1 MANIRQLNE
10 ESGLVFYPQTH
21 EKAVIDSDGNTL
33 DTKIAGTLKYTEQ
46 SLTAAQQTQART
58 NIGALGEADI
68 LDPLMTYT
76 HEGDIDPLV
85 DPSAFATEEELN
97 QLSQKLSIPITI
109 DNEVPDYPYASYD
122 QNSMVCD
129 KQQNI
134 PVGAVLKKVKCASS
148 GTAAPKST
156 KIVVFDAN
164 NTRVS
169 RTEIGTIGTTDAEFD
184 ISALGIVVQS
194 GYKYC
199 VECVAAKWVSGVSN
213 RYVRITGGAEGAYN
227 DYYFGFAFVAEGSAD
242 KLAAI
247 EDDIEEL
254 QETKPTAAASVNLYD
269 YESRLDGYFFN
280 SNGYTAAAGY
290 ALTQPIKVTSGVTY
304 KTEHS
309 AFMRSV
315 RKCARCDESGA
326 YISGLDM
333 TDDNGYDT
341 VTPNFDGYI
350 RFNVGDTNAKSFM
363 VCESSKYPDHFVP
376 FGRILTDTLVDVRDV
391 FGGVDNPLYR
401 KIIACDGDSIC
412 YGAGYRNGYA
422 KIIAERNQ
430 MAFQNLALPGATLTT
445 ETYDGSSP
453 RHWISTNV
461 SNLRADAD
469 YIILEGGVNDPSDKI
484 GTLSPSDFVGPFDST
499 TLYGAIDTLCKSL
512 YARFPGKKVG
522 FIIVHAT
529 YSSWM
534 PGAPKYE
541 AVVAGLKKWGIPVC
555 DLMEGCPPLGLLPSD
570 DYLRVTY
577 TTDGDGWHLNE
588 AGYRKY
594 YCDKIEA
601 WLRTL

>member
-1 MANIRQLNE
+1 MANYANLKSTIDANVNTNGTEAITGSVLNSVLKQMVSTMGE
-10 ESGLVFYPQTH
+10 AGYLYKGVATTSTNPGTP
-21 EKAVIDSDGNTL
+21 
-33 DTKIAGTLKYTEQ
+33 DTNVWYLASAAGTYTNFGGAVVADGEVAILKYNGSWTKEVTGAA
-46 SLTAAQQTQART
+46 TAAQVTQ
-58 NIGALGEADI
+58 LG
-68 LDPLMTYT
+68 
-76 HEGDIDPLV
+76 
-85 DPSAFATEEELN
+85 
-97 QLSQKLSIPITI
+97 QKLSIPITI

-213 RYVRITGGAEGAYN
+213 RYVRITGGSEEAYN

-242 KLAAI
+242 KLASI

-309 AFMRSV
+309 AFMGSV

-363 VCESSKYPDHFVP
+363 VCESSK
-376 FGRILTDTLVDVRDV
+376 
-391 FGGVDNPLYR
+391 
-401 KIIACDGDSIC
+401 
-412 YGAGYRNGYA
+412 
-422 KIIAERNQ
+422 
-430 MAFQNLALPGATLTT
+430 
-445 ETYDGSSP
+445 
-453 RHWISTNV
+453 
-461 SNLRADAD
+461 
-469 YIILEGGVNDPSDKI
+469 
-484 GTLSPSDFVGPFDST
+484 
-499 TLYGAIDTLCKSL
+499 
-512 YARFPGKKVG
+512 
-522 FIIVHAT
+522 
-529 YSSWM
+529 
-534 PGAPKYE
+534 
-541 AVVAGLKKWGIPVC
+541 
-555 DLMEGCPPLGLLPSD
+555 
-570 DYLRVTY
+570 
-577 TTDGDGWHLNE
+577 
-588 AGYRKY
+588 
-594 YCDKIEA
+594 
-601 WLRTL
+601 